1 MKKIILLLL
10 ALCCLI
16 SACGKAEAQ
25 APASASAAPAV
36 RAASVSANGPALPL
50 IKAIA
55 VVPEVYKD
63 KQLRPIEN
71 CGVFHLCA
79 DPVEMNQ
86 GSHYDAY
93 GVTADGSLEQL
104 EEKLFN
110 NAYTLDGSRYH
121 LSFDWAEFDGTKVM
135 TYVPADMEASM
146 LSLSDQGSTSLF
158 LLRWHTGEDDTVYT
172 YYPVLLDLET
182 GELTDFLADCRLGSL
197 SRICNAAFSP
207 NRNGLLLAQEG
218 GAIYYC
224 DLESGTVYS
233 LDELSGQ
240 PVKACT
246 LTDDKIIC
254 WNQGGE
260 GGGVLGDYSFWSIS
274 LADFKRQEMP
284 EPESEPDTSA
294 LRFAHLAGFD
304 SQLRQGCMFSGS
316 PYALCTDGSGQTYVL
331 DMEQWQLQAVEGYT
345 LPASNLSCTGSLDGQ
360 RLLLKDTGSNRAAVL
375 DYRDCTMVRLDVQS
389 AERLSWFDSDT
400 VLEQPG
406 DGNFY
411 LYDLK

>member
-1 MKKIILLLL
+1 MKRILLLL
-10 ALCCLI
+10 LIGCCLI
-16 SACGKAEAQ
+16 SACGKTEAV
-25 APASASAAPAV
+25 APTGAPLAAATPTGAAAPV
-36 RAASVSANGPALPL
+36 LPL
-50 IKAIA
+50 VKASTMI
-55 VVPEVYKD
+55 PELYREKA
-63 KQLRPIEN
+63 LRPTEGS
-71 CGVFHLCA
+71 GVFLLCA
-79 DPVEMNQ
+79 DPVEMNS

-274 LADFKRQEMP
+274 LADFTRQEVP
-284 EPESEPDTSA
+284 EPETELDTSA

-360 RLLLKDTGSNRAAVL
+360 RLLLKDTGNNRAAVL
-375 DYRDCTMVRLDVQS
+375 DYKDGRMVRLDVQS

>member
-1 MKKIILLLL
+1 MKRILLLL
-10 ALCCLI
+10 MIVCCLI
-16 SACGKAEAQ
+16 SACGKAEAPGPTRASLAAA
-25 APASASAAPAV
+25 APTGAAAPVFPLVKASAVIPELYK
-36 RAASVSANGPALPL
+36 GKALQPT
-50 IKAIA
+50 
-55 VVPEVYKD
+55 EGS
-63 KQLRPIEN
+63 
-71 CGVFHLCA
+71 GVFQLCS
-79 DPVEMNQ
+79 DPGELNR

-93 GVTADGSLEQL
+93 MVTAGGGLEKL
-104 EEKLFN
+104 EEKQFN
-110 NAYTLDGSRYH
+110 NAYTLDGNRYH

-135 TYVPADMEASM
+135 TYLPADMEASM

-158 LLRWHTGEDDTVYT
+158 LLHWHTEEDDTAYT
-172 YYPVLLDLET
+172 YYPVLLDLEA

-197 SRICNAAFSP
+197 DRICNAAFSP
-207 NRNGLLLAQEG
+207 DRSGLLLAQEG

-224 DLESGTVYS
+224 DLENATIYS

-254 WNQGGE
+254 WSQGGE
-260 GGGVLGDYSFWSIS
+260 GEGVLGDYSFWSIR
-274 LADFKRQEMP
+274 LTDFKRQEMP
-284 EPESEPDTSA
+284 EPESELDTSA

-304 SQLRQGCMFSGS
+304 TQLRQGCMFSGS
-316 PYALCTDGSGQTYVL
+316 PYALCTDGLGQTYVL
-331 DMEQWQLQAVEGYT
+331 DMEGWSLRAVEGYT
-345 LPASNLSCTGSLDGQ
+345 LPVSNLSCAGSLDGQ
-360 RLLLKDTGSNRAAVL
+360 RLLLKDTGSNKAAVL
-375 DYRDCTMVRLDVQS
+375 DYRDRRMVRLDVQS